1 MVMVKLFL
9 FLLKFL
15 RKPVVLLGADYNQLR
30 AIVGAKLMSDFRRV
44 PEASK
49 GMQKERSL
57 AFQIITYLLVGFL
70 VALLLLTMNN
80 HLMGLM
86 INYTFILFLLCA
98 TLITEFT
105 QVVFD
110 PSDNIILLPRPISN
124 RTLMVSRLL
133 HITFY
138 ISVISLSLSLPA
150 TIMILVNWGF
160 VPMLAYLCGVFT
172 TSVFALFS
180 ANFIYLVLSQV
191 MSAERFKNLITYLQV
206 GLSVLLFVGYFFIG
220 KIPQD
225 LKLVEN
231 ISSQWWSYLVQP
243 LWSSMLVDLAAGTSI
258 TLGNVALAALSI
270 IVPLFGLTLMVRYLT
285 KGYDAI
291 LEKLATST
299 ERHEEVGNKYK
310 GKNLLRRL
318 VCRTTTEEA
327 GWKLAMIISSRD
339 RNFKQM
345 VYPFIGF
352 AFAYIF
358 VILKPDFSHFKA
370 SIWAI
375 SQSKSYYGFIFMGI
389 YIGMAFGMI
398 RASSSYQ
405 AAWIYKV
412 TPLEHKGELLSGAI
426 KAMLFK
432 IFIPAYTLICLP
444 ALFIWGAQIIPI
456 LIFGGILVVLTHLVT
471 ILLFSYNLP
480 FSIPPSDNG
489 RGANVAKMLIMMLF
503 AGVAFGIIYLLN
515 LAGTAAFWGGC
526 LLAGVALYAVFLEIK
541 QKKIAD

>member
-1 MVMVKLFL
+1 MVKFFL
-9 FLLKFL
+9 FLIKLL
-15 RKPVVLLGADYNQLR
+15 RKPIELLGADYNQLR
-30 AIVGAKLMSDFRRV
+30 AIVAAKLMSDFRRV

-57 AFQIITYLLVGFL
+57 AFQITSYVIFGFL
-70 VALLLLTMNN
+70 VALMMMVMDNR
-80 HLMGLM
+80 LMGLL
-86 INYTFILFLLCA
+86 ISYTFIMFLLCT

-110 PSDNIILLPRPISN
+110 PSDNLILLPRPISN

-133 HITFY
+133 HIAFY
-138 ISVISLSLSLPA
+138 LGVISLSLSLPA
-150 TIMILVNWGF
+150 IVIVLVKWGF
-160 VPMLAYLCGVFT
+160 VSMLAYLLGVLT
-172 TSVFALFS
+172 TTAFALFS
-180 ANFIYLVLSQV
+180 ANFIYLVLSQMV
-191 MSAERFKNLITYLQV
+191 SAERFKNLITYLQV
-206 GLSVLLFVGYFFIG
+206 GLSVLLFVGYMFIG

-225 LKLVEN
+225 LKLVDS
-231 ISSQWWSYLVQP
+231 IGSQWWAYLVQP
-243 LWSSMLVDLAAGTSI
+243 LWSAMLVDLAAGATI
-258 TLGNVALAALSI
+258 TLGSIALAALGI
-270 IVPLFGLTLMVRYLT
+270 AVPLLGLIIMVRYLT
-285 KGYDAI
+285 KGYDAV

-299 ERHEEVGNKYK
+299 ERHEDVGNKYK
-310 GKNLLRRL
+310 RKNFLRRL
-318 VCRTTTEEA
+318 ACRTTTEEA

-370 SIWAI
+370 SLWAI

-389 YIGMAFGMI
+389 YIGMVFGMI

-444 ALFIWGAQIIPI
+444 ALFIWGGKVIPI
-456 LIFGGILVVLTHLVT
+456 LTFGGILVVLTHLIT

-480 FSIPPSDNG
+480 FSVPPSDNG

-503 AGVAFGIIYLLN
+503 AGIAFGIIYLLN
-515 LAGTAAFWGGC
+515 MAGAAAFWIGC
-526 LLAGVALYAVFLEIK
+526 ALAGVALYAVFLEIK
-541 QKKIAD
+541 QKKLTE

>member
-1 MVMVKLFL
+1 MVKIFL
-9 FLLKFL
+9 FLIKLF
-15 RKPVVLLGADYNQLR
+15 RKPIVLLGADYFQLR
-30 AIVGAKLMSDFRRV
+30 AIVAAKLMSDFRRV

-57 AFQIITYLLVGFL
+57 AFQITSYVIFGFL
-70 VALLLLTMNN
+70 VALLMMVMDNRLVGLL
-80 HLMGLM
+80 
-86 INYTFILFLLCA
+86 ISYTFIMFLLCT

-105 QVVFD
+105 QVIFD
-110 PSDNIILLPRPISN
+110 PSDNLILLPRPISN
-124 RTLMVSRLL
+124 RTLMLSRLV
-133 HITFY
+133 HIAFY
-138 ISVISLSLSLPA
+138 LGVISLSLSLPA
-150 TIMILVNWGF
+150 TVIVLVKWGI
-160 VPMLAYLCGVFT
+160 VPMLGYLLGVLT
-172 TSVFALFS
+172 TTVFALFS
-180 ANFIYLVLSQV
+180 ANFIYLILSQMV
-191 MSAERFKNLITYLQV
+191 SAERFKNLITYLQV
-206 GLSVLLFVGYFFIG
+206 GLSVLLFVGYMFIG

-225 LKLVEN
+225 LTLVDS
-231 ISSQWWSYLVQP
+231 IGSQWWAYLVQP
-243 LWSSMLVDLAAGTSI
+243 LWSAMLVDLAAGATM
-258 TLGNVALAALSI
+258 TLGNIALAALGI
-270 IVPLFGLTLMVRYLT
+270 IVPLLGFVLMVRHLT
-285 KGYDAI
+285 KGYDAV
-291 LEKLATST
+291 LEKLATSA
-299 ERHEEVGNKYK
+299 ERHEDVGNKSK

-318 VCRTTTEEA
+318 ACRTTTEEA
-327 GWKLAMIISSRD
+327 GWKLTMIISSRD

-389 YIGMAFGMI
+389 YIGMVFGMI

-432 IFIPAYTLICLP
+432 IFTPAYILICLP
-444 ALFIWGAQIIPI
+444 ALFIWGGKVIPI
-456 LIFGGILVVLTHLVT
+456 LTFGGILIVLTHLIT
-471 ILLFSYNLP
+471 ILLFSYDLP
-480 FSIPPSDNG
+480 FSVPPSDNG

-515 LAGTAAFWGGC
+515 MAGTIAFWGGC

-541 QKKIAD
+541 KKKIAE